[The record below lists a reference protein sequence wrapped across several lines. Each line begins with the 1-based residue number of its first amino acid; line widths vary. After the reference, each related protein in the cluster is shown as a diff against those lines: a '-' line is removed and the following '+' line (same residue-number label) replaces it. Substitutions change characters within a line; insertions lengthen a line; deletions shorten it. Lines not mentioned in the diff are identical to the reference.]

1 MIGKV
6 IGHIEERNANKY
18 LVFDS
23 ADENKEV
30 LKKYKELWDG
40 IKNEFETI
48 NGDKTGEFGK
58 DFMKV
63 KFDADDDLLLNKPL
77 KFPAVK
83 KKMVQIIHKFI

>member
-77 KFPAVK
+77 KFPTVK